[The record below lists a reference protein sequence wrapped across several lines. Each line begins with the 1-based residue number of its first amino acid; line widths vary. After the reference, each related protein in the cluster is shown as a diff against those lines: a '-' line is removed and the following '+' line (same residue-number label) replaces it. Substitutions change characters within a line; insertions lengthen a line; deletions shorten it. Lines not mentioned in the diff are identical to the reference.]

1 MAKVVKINKNNS
13 LKNSGRNI
21 SEVEMDVSFSS
32 DNSMVI
38 LETFGS
44 ASRKC
49 QGKASQ
55 VIHLNKAMA
64 LELVNILK
72 EWK

>member
-44 ASRKC
+44 SSRK
-49 QGKASQ
+49 
-55 VIHLNKAMA
+55 I
-64 LELVNILK
+64 
-72 EWK
+72 

>member
-44 ASRKC
+44 SSRKC
-49 QGKASQ
+49 QGRASQ
-55 VIHLNKAMA
+55 VILLNKSMA
-64 LELVNILK
+64 LVLVNILN